1 MLPPRAATGGGREA
15 FCLQLDSLLVSGPL
29 SLPTVPTCMSKRRA
43 EAEHVLCQHPGAEMK
58 TLLLPWFSLSRET
71 ETTLPVAQLPFS
83 PLSHTPRRR
92 LTTLSFRIYPGPD
105 QLSSLTRTDPSP
117 LLFSCPPAILRPSE
131 GPLEMAT
138 SVSLLLQG
146 LPRSH
151 RGDSQVPSGLLG
163 PVPCACPPLQAAL
176 PPDPLGPSLPPSSP
190 ASFASLNTHLTGRSP
205 DLSTQPAPRPSSVTC
220 LTLRF

>member
-1 MLPPRAATGGGREA
+1 MAKARSHRRCDLKLSFAFIGVKSAGWSEAFPSPHLASSPAHLPQGLPFNKLLSLLPPISAAA
-15 FCLQLDSLLVSGPL
+15 FLEVS
-29 SLPTVPTCMSKRRA
+29 
-43 EAEHVLCQHPGAEMK
+43 
-58 TLLLPWFSLSRET
+58 
-71 ETTLPVAQLPFS
+71 
-83 PLSHTPRRR
+83 
-92 LTTLSFRIYPGPD
+92 
-105 QLSSLTRTDPSP
+105 TDPSP
-117 LLFSCPPAILRPSE
+117 LLFSCPPATLRPSE

-163 PVPCACPPLQAAL
+163 PEPCACPPLQAAL